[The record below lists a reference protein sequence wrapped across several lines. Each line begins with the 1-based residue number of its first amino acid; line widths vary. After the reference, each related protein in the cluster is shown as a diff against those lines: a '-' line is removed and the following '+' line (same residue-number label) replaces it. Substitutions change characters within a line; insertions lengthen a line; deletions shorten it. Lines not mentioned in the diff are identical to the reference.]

1 MKYLATIGIILVLM
15 LVGVFAIIRQ
25 PANQQSGI
33 SESQTSQSDT
43 IVPMQEQK
51 SSPEM
56 KLDMSKIYKA
66 VLKTEKGSI
75 TIEFDTA
82 NTPITSNNF
91 ISLAREGFY
100 NGTVFHRTIDGFM
113 IQGGDPEGTG
123 RGGPG
128 FQFDDEY
135 LEGSYTRGVVAM
147 ANSGPNT
154 NGSQFFIM
162 HKDYNL
168 PPAYVIFAKVIEGME
183 VVDAIATAEVTASFS
198 GELSVPVNPVS
209 VQSIEIIEE

>member
-1 MKYLATIGIILVLM
+1 MATIGIILVLM
-15 LVGVFAIIRQ
+15 LVGVFVIIRQ

>member
-1 MKYLATIGIILVLM
+1 
-15 LVGVFAIIRQ
+15 
-25 PANQQSGI
+25 
-33 SESQTSQSDT
+33 
-43 IVPMQEQK
+43 
-51 SSPEM
+51 M

>member
-75 TIEFDTA
+75 TIELDTA

>member
-15 LVGVFAIIRQ
+15 LVGVFVIIRQ